1 MPPTPWCLGRVQLQT
16 TRLGRYSLTGWRPR
30 GGLPAGLGGHRGA
43 SLSDFVPPA
52 SGPCSPSVS
61 ATGQQA
67 REEKETHRAV
77 TDECVC
83 LCASPPV

>member
-1 MPPTPWCLGRVQLQT
+1 MPPTPWCLGRVQPQT

-52 SGPCSPSVS
+52 PCSPSVS
-61 ATGQQA
+61 ATRQQA